1 MTKPIDF
8 YFDFSSPY
16 GYIAS
21 HRIDDIAGRHDR
33 PVIWR
38 PYLMGV
44 VFKINGRGPLPEQPL
59 VGDYAR
65 RDFARSARLYGVPFQ
80 MPARLPISAVNPSRA
95 YYWLYD
101 QDQEQAKVL
110 ARALFSAYFVDGR
123 DISDPEHVL
132 GVAQSLGV
140 DRSALAT
147 ALQDPAVKERL
158 RHETDAAIARGVFG
172 SPFFLVDGEPFWGND
187 RLDQVDHWLA
197 TGGW

>member
-1 MTKPIDF
+1 MNKTIDF

-21 HRIDDIAGRHDR
+21 HRIDEIAARHGRA
-33 PVIWR
+33 VIWR

-44 VFKINGRGPLPEQPL
+44 VFKINGRAPLPEQPL

-65 RDFARSARLYGVPFQ
+65 RDFARSARLHGVPLN
-80 MPARLPISAVNPSRA
+80 MPVRLPISAVNPSRA

-101 QDQEQAKVL
+101 HDSSKAKEL
-110 ARALFSAYFVDGR
+110 ARALFAAYFVDGR
-123 DISDPEHVL
+123 DISDPDHVL
-132 GVAQSLGV
+132 GVAEPLGV
-140 DRSALAT
+140 GRTALAT

-158 RHETDAAIARGVFG
+158 RRETDAAIARGVFG
-172 SPFFLVDGEPFWGND
+172 SPFVVVDDEPFWGND
-187 RLDQVDHWLA
+187 RLDQVDRWLT